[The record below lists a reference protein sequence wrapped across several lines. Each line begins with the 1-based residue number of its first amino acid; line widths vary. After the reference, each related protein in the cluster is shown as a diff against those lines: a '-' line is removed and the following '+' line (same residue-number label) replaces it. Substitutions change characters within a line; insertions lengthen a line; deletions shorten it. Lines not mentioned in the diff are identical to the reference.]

1 LALGGGGDTDGGD
14 GGEGDGDGTDGGGDT
29 CEGDVA
35 DDGNGLGRLNAANA
49 NANAFANANG
59 NSVVVQIAA
68 VVAAV
73 EDGADRDDTTAAL
86 SEIANVELTDEII
99 DEIIALLQLEFAVT
113 DDEGDGTGDDEGG
126 DEGGGTGD
134 DEGDGTGDDEGDGA
148 ADDEGDGEHHEE
160 DDSTLNEFGGDIV
173 PF

>member
-1 LALGGGGDTDGGD
+1 LALGGGGDTDGGDGD

-29 CEGDVA
+29 GESDVA
-35 DDGNGLGRLNAANA
+35 DDGNSLRRLNAANA

-59 NSVVVQIAA
+59 NSVVGQIAA
-68 VVAAV
+68 VVATV

-99 DEIIALLQLEFAVT
+99 DEIIAFLQLEFAVT
-113 DDEGDGTGDDEGG
+113 DDEGDGTGDDEG
-126 DEGGGTGD
+126 
-134 DEGDGTGDDEGDGA
+134 
-148 ADDEGDGEHHEE
+148 DGEDDEE

>member
-1 LALGGGGDTDGGD
+1 MPLDVPTPLGIDGGGNTDGGGDTDGGD
-14 GGEGDGDGTDGGGDT
+14 GDGGEGDGGGTDGGGDT
-29 CEGDVA
+29 GEPDGADVA

-59 NSVVVQIAA
+59 NSVIGQIA
-68 VVAAV
+68 
-73 EDGADRDDTTAAL
+73 AAL

-99 DEIIALLQLEFAVT
+99 DEIIALLQLEFAAT
-113 DDEGDGTGDDEGG
+113 
-126 DEGGGTGD
+126 D

-148 ADDEGDGEHHEE
+148 AYDEGDGEDDEE
-160 DDSTLNEFGGDIV
+160 DDLTFNEFGGDIV